1 MEKETKEKI
10 ERTVREILK
19 ESDMNEMT
27 EFKIRQLASERL
39 GIDLSET
46 SHKAFVRRVVNSFL
60 DEERSKDPEETEV
73 IQEEEDE
80 GKDGGKGR
88 NNKEFDDDGDLI
100 ICRV

>member
-60 DEERSKDPEETEV
+60 DEERSKDPEV

-80 GKDGGKGR
+80 GKDSGKGR